1 MNQES
6 ATPEL
11 SSGERN
17 VYSPATV
24 PPSLINTQKQK
35 AALWAQPSEPKSTD
49 SKSPEADTDT
59 AEQSCNPEVPEAPAD
74 TDTLDPSC
82 SPEDSYK
89 KLYAEMYK
97 KAYIEAYQKASWD
110 SFHRS
115 YSAGFNAKF
124 TDHYMKAYISEFER
138 IRTYDPESEEKWNK
152 KQDALMKMDLDKIPF
167 PKNEESTMIQLFDR
181 MQVLEKNRKRDKVQ
195 RGIAQLFGG
204 LLAMLFIYLVM
215 DMTIRRM

>member
-1 MNQES
+1 MSNSIIMNQGS

-17 VYSPATV
+17 IYSPATA

-35 AALWAQPSEPKSTD
+35 AALWAQPSEPKSPD

-74 TDTLDPSC
+74 TDIVEPSC
-82 SPEDSYK
+82 SPEKSYK

-97 KAYIEAYQKASWD
+97 KAYIEAYQKACWD
-110 SFHRS
+110 SFNQS
-115 YSAGFNAKF
+115 YIAGFNAKF
-124 TDHYMKAYISEFER
+124 IDHYMKAYIR
-138 IRTYDPESEEKWNK
+138 NK
-152 KQDALMKMDLDKIPF
+152 KQDALMKLDLDKIAF
-167 PKNEESTMIQLFDR
+167 LNEESTQTSTQMIQLFDR
-181 MQVLEKNRKRDKVQ
+181 MQDLEKNRKRDKAR
-195 RGIAQLFGG
+195 RGITQLFGG
-204 LLAMLFIYLVM
+204 LLAMLFIYLFM